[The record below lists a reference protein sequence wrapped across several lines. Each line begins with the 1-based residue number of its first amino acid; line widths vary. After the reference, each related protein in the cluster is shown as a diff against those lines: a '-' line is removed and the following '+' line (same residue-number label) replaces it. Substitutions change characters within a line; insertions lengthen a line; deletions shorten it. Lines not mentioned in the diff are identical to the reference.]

1 MTQATAPAAQIR
13 RYAAVEGKR
22 KIDFSALTAD
32 YVSEYGS
39 EFPYFYVAARAAGD
53 ITYVDALGNLYTE
66 TFTNHALANA
76 GSPDRRPVL
85 PLLCQRVVILDVFN
99 EEAVLRVSG
108 GSGTGATVESVTVNS
123 SGQITAIEWE
133 SGSLDYETG
142 DVLTL
147 FQDYQTATYTVLAAD
162 VTPTGRLRNLSGK
175 TIASTTDATD
185 VNFAAIYGP

>member
-1 MTQATAPAAQIR
+1 MTQTPAPAPAG
-13 RYAAVEGKR
+13 RYTAVLGKK

-32 YVSEYGS
+32 YVSEYGY
-39 EFPYFYVAARAAGD
+39 EFPYFYVAARGAGD
-53 ITYVDALGNLYTE
+53 ITYVDALGNLNNE
-66 TFTNHALANA
+66 TFVNHALANA
-76 GSPDRRPVL
+76 GNPDRRPLL
-85 PLLCQRVVILDVFN
+85 PLLCKRVVILDEFN
-99 EEAVLRVSG
+99 DTAALRVSG
-108 GSGTGATVESVTVNS
+108 GSGTGAMVESVTVNS

-142 DVLTL
+142 DILTL
-147 FQDYQTATYTVLAAD
+147 FQDYQIATYTVLAAD

>member
-1 MTQATAPAAQIR
+1 MTQTPAPAPAGRYTAPL
-13 RYAAVEGKR
+13 GKK

-32 YVSEYGS
+32 YVSEYGY

-53 ITYVDALGNLYTE
+53 ITYVDALGNLYSE

-76 GSPDRRPVL
+76 GGPDRRPLL
-85 PLLCQRVVILDVFN
+85 PLLCQRVVILDEFN

-108 GSGTGATVESVTVNS
+108 GTGTGATVESVTVNN
-123 SGQITAIEWE
+123 SGQITAIDWLTHGRDYE
-133 SGSLDYETG
+133 SGDI
-142 DVLTL
+142 LTL
-147 FQDYQTATYTVLAAD
+147 FQEYQQATYTLLNAD
-162 VTPTGRLRNLSGK
+162 VTANGVLRNLSGK